1 MVAYEKESINEDN
14 YNLKKL
20 LNGPLDNKSVIAV
33 FGSEGGLSEKE
44 IDTLTSSEFDVISLG
59 KRILR
64 AETAPLYF
72 HKLCIIF

>member
-1 MVAYEKESINEDN
+1 M
-14 YNLKKL
+14 
-20 LNGPLDNKSVIAV
+20 

-44 IDTLTSSEFDVISLG
+44 INTLTSSEFDVISLG

-72 HKLCIIF
+72 TSCVSYFSEFK

>member
-1 MVAYEKESINEDN
+1 MKITII
-14 YNLKKL
+14 
-20 LNGPLDNKSVIAV
+20 IAV

-72 HKLCIIF
+72 TSCVAYFSEFK